1 MIPFADLKE
10 NYRSIKAEIDE
21 AVHRTLES
29 GWFILGKE
37 VEAFEVEF
45 ATYCGV
51 KHCIGVGNGLE
62 ALHLILRGYGI
73 GPGDEVIIPAN
84 TYIATALA
92 VSYAGATPVLVDADA
107 ETCNI
112 DVTKVESAITSRTKA
127 IMPVHLY
134 GQPADMD
141 SICALARKYNL
152 KVIEDNAQAHGAMYK
167 AKRTGSLGDAAGVSF
182 YPSKNLGAYGDG
194 GAILTDD
201 DVLAQR
207 VRMLRNYGQSTR
219 YRNDYKGFNSRL
231 DELQAAILRVK
242 LRHLDD
248 WSEHRRAL
256 AKVYRELL
264 TGIPELELP
273 HELLGTQHVFHLFVI
288 RHPRRDAL
296 QAHLEKN
303 EIGTL
308 IHYPVPLYLQN
319 AYADLKIP
327 SGSFPVTER
336 LAREVLSLP
345 LYPEMPNDILRQ
357 IASNVRSFGESER
370 IPKKHLDAH

>member
-1 MIPFADLKE
+1 MMIPFADLKE

-21 AVHRTLES
+21 VVHRTLES

-37 VEAFEVEF
+37 VEAFEAEF

-62 ALHLILRGYGI
+62 ALHLILRGYEI
-73 GPGDEVIIPAN
+73 GLGDEVIIPAN

-92 VSYAGATPVLVDADA
+92 VSYAGAIPVLVDAD
-107 ETCNI
+107 ESTYNI

-141 SICALARKYNL
+141 PICALAQKHDL

-167 AKRTGSLGDAAGVSF
+167 GKRTGGLGDAAGVSF

-194 GAILTDD
+194 GAILTNDD
-201 DVLAQR
+201 ALAR
-207 VRMLRNYGQSTR
+207 KIRMLRNYGQSSR
-219 YRNDYKGFNSRL
+219 YSNDYKGFNSRL
-231 DELQAAILRVK
+231 DELQAAVLRVK
-242 LRHLDD
+242 LRHLDH
-248 WSEHRRAL
+248 WSERRRAL

-264 TGIPELELP
+264 AGIPKLELP
-273 HELLGTQHVFHLFVI
+273 HELSGTQHVYHLFVI

-296 QAHLEKN
+296 QAHLQKN

-308 IHYPVPLYLQN
+308 IHYPVPLYLQK
-319 AYADLKIP
+319 AYADLKMP
-327 SGSFPVTER
+327 PGSFPVSER

-345 LYPEMPNDILRQ
+345 LYPEMPDGMVARVASWLRS
-357 IASNVRSFGESER
+357 AV
-370 IPKKHLDAH
+370 L